1 MMYFAIQNVHSPYTL
16 PPAWEV
22 KEFPQMWDKTYAN
35 MLALLDSATANLTLA
50 LHRSGLWDDTL
61 ILWTSDNGGIGRG
74 NNHGL
79 RGHKH
84 DPWEGGT
91 RATAFLSGGFLPPA
105 VRGQSTGPKLVHISD
120 WYPTFAGGEE
130 DKKACCAAV
139 LLCCCAAVL
148 LCCCAAVCSCARG
161 CSGVQSCCV
170 CLYVQ
175 YQLEH
180 DGPAS
185 HWVLAGNGKRH
196 STLHLLFFSYSL
208 LLPPPPRFRSLG
220 RGRPPRPC
228 HVGRS
233 GA

>member
-1 MMYFAIQNVHSPYTL
+1 MKYATNYYTNRAVNLIEGHGEEKRLYEEEKRRLRRLAPDTTPSSPPSPPSPSSSPSPLSPPSPFMMYFAIQNVHSPYTL

-130 DKKACCAAV
+130 DENGMLCCCAAV

-148 LCCCAAVCSCARG
+148 LCCCAAVLLC
-161 CSGVQSCCV
+161 CCV
-170 CLYVQ
+170 
-175 YQLEH
+175 
-180 DGPAS
+180 
-185 HWVLAGNGKRH
+185 
-196 STLHLLFFSYSL
+196 
-208 LLPPPPRFRSLG
+208 
-220 RGRPPRPC
+220 
-228 HVGRS
+228 
-233 GA
+233 

>member
-1 MMYFAIQNVHSPYTL
+1 MRYATNYYTSRAVDLIEGHGEKKRLYEEEKRRLRRPSSPSSSPSPLSPPSPFMMYFAIQNVHSPYTL

-139 LLCCCAAVL
+139 LLCCCAAV
-148 LCCCAAVCSCARG
+148 CSCA
-161 CSGVQSCCV
+161 
-170 CLYVQ
+170 
-175 YQLEH
+175 
-180 DGPAS
+180 
-185 HWVLAGNGKRH
+185 
-196 STLHLLFFSYSL
+196 
-208 LLPPPPRFRSLG
+208 
-220 RGRPPRPC
+220 
-228 HVGRS
+228 
-233 GA
+233 